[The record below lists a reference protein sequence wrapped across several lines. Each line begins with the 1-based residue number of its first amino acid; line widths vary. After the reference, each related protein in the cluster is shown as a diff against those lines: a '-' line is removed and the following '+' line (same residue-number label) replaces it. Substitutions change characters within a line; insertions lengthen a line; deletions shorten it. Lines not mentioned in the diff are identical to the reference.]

1 MSAKRVP
8 SASASL
14 PIRGARLIAT
24 FASILCRAIL
34 VLMVVHI
41 VIDIVFRYVLQ
52 IALPGTIAFVSNY
65 YMISIIFLP
74 LATAEIDN
82 RHIDV
87 EVLEQRLPAGCR
99 AFLKLAAWLVTAA
112 VFALLV
118 RETWSDAMRAYHK
131 GLFIIQQGYRIPIWM
146 SNFMLPLG
154 FAAVLLVHLTRIG
167 VVVANLPQGLKS
179 AVATAADCF
188 GKGARDV

>member
-1 MSAKRVP
+1 MSASNTPLPSSSLPVRAARLVARV
-8 SASASL
+8 ASL
-14 PIRGARLIAT
+14 
-24 FASILCRAIL
+24 LCRAIL

-41 VIDIVFRYVLQ
+41 VVDIVFRYVLQ

-74 LATAEIDN
+74 LATAEIEN

-87 EVLEQRLPAGCR
+87 EVLEQRFPAGLR
-99 AFLKLAAWLVTAA
+99 AVLRLATWLVAAA
-112 VFALLV
+112 VFALLA

-146 SNFMLPLG
+146 SNFMLPVG
-154 FAAVLLVHLTRIG
+154 FAALVLAYLTRIG
-167 VVVANLPQGLKS
+167 VAVANLSRGLPAA
-179 AVATAADCF
+179 AVAAAGCF
-188 GKGARDV
+188 DKEAGHV